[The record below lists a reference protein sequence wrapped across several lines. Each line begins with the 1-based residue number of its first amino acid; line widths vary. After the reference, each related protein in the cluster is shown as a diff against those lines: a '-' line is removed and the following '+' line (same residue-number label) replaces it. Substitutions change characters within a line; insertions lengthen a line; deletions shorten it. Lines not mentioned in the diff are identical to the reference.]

1 MESKYLMYFK
11 TVQGNT
17 VKTLFEV
24 LKDIWHD
31 INLEFD
37 STGMKILTID
47 GTHVALV
54 YVKLKMES
62 FEQYYCDETLI
73 VGVNLSSLYKLIKT
87 TTSHDTVVFYVS
99 RDEPNKLGIEL
110 QNADENKK
118 TCFKLKLLDIDHNEC
133 CIPELEFESVITI
146 PSVYFQRICRDM
158 LKLSETIKIKS
169 NGTNLILSCSGDFA
183 DQETVIGETSA
194 GMKMELKNMEVVE
207 GCFSLKYLNLF
218 VKASA
223 LCNTVV
229 LYMKKGY
236 PLILEYKLAES
247 SIKFMIAPK
256 QNSSSECGD
265 ELPNEIPDEDEF

>member
-1 MESKYLMYFK
+1 
-11 TVQGNT
+11 
-17 VKTLFEV
+17 
-24 LKDIWHD
+24 
-31 INLEFD
+31 
-37 STGMKILTID
+37 MKILTID

-183 DQETVIGETSA
+183 GGA
-194 GMKMELKNMEVVE
+194 GDHRRHRATARTCRHYRRYDHRVR
-207 GCFSLKYLNLF
+207 G
-218 VKASA
+218 
-223 LCNTVV
+223 
-229 LYMKKGY
+229 
-236 PLILEYKLAES
+236 PR
-247 SIKFMIAPK
+247 
-256 QNSSSECGD
+256 
-265 ELPNEIPDEDEF
+265 PDRFERRR